1 MSMEIK
7 HYWAH
12 LRIFKLKL
20 LMYYQPNQV
29 TQAKMNKANLEIT
42 NQKEMETKATKTT
55 KILEHLTK

>member
-1 MSMEIK
+1 
-7 HYWAH
+7 
-12 LRIFKLKL
+12 
-20 LMYYQPNQV
+20 MYYQPNQV